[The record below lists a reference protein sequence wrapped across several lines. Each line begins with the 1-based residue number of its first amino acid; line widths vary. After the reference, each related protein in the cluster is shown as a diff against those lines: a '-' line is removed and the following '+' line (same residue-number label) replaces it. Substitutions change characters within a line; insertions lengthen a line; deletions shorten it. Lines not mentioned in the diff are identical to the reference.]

1 MKFKRPETQKPE
13 LNIAP
18 MIDVLFSL
26 LLFFMVATSFTKE
39 TRLSV
44 QLPEANGEPPVTDVK
59 PMEIVISAAGDF
71 SVNGRP
77 LLNRSIE
84 TLMKV
89 MSQESGGKSD
99 IPLILSADRNTPHQA
114 VVTAMDAAGKLGFTQ
129 LSITTQLP
137 ANQ

>member
-1 MKFKRPETQKPE
+1 MKFRRPEMPKPE

-44 QLPEANGEPPVTDVK
+44 QLPEANGEPPAAEMK
-59 PMEIVISAAGDF
+59 PMEIVISAAGDY

-89 MSQESGGKSD
+89 MSQASGGKSD
-99 IPLILSADRNTPHQA
+99 VPVILSADRNTPHQS
-114 VVTAMDAAGKLGFTQ
+114 VVTAMDAAGKLGFTH

>member
-1 MKFKRPETQKPE
+1 VKFRRPELQKPE

-44 QLPEANGEPPVTDVK
+44 QLPQAEGEAPVQQSR
-59 PMEIVISAAGDF
+59 PMEVVISAAGDY

-77 LLNRSIE
+77 LLNRSID

-99 IPLILSADRNTPHQA
+99 IPVILSADRNTPHQA

-137 ANQ
+137 AK